1 MYFGATFDFHCDR
14 KILDIQS
21 AWNAKGPYAW
31 SAFENEHYGVYMVTR
46 QPDIQLKI
54 RVLGEQPNYSLEI
67 HCEVPSKTAETTKA
81 TLLSTIFDQ
90 LFPIVEATAVR
101 DTSRET
107 LRDFPNGND

>member
-1 MYFGATFDFHCDR
+1 MYFGATFEFHCNR

-21 AWNAKGPYAW
+21 AWNATGPYAW
-31 SAFENEHYGVYMVTR
+31 SAFDNEQCGVYIVTR

-67 HCEVPSKTAETTKA
+67 DGNVSPKIAEITKA
-81 TLLSTIFDQ
+81 SLLSTIFDQ
-90 LFPIVEATAVR
+90 LFPVVGATAVH

-107 LRDFPNGND
+107 LRDSRE